1 MDAVLNFIK
10 FVLDTVNKFFFICE
24 GPHYR
29 RQPLRLPQNKTNSD
43 FKLKAIGN
51 MLCSFKYR
59 LGKSRVHITH
69 LKSHTYSCF

>member
-29 RQPLRLPQNKTNSD
+29 RQPLRLPQNKTKQIQTSSS
-43 FKLKAIGN
+43 KL
-51 MLCSFKYR
+51 LE
-59 LGKSRVHITH
+59 T
-69 LKSHTYSCF
+69 CFAVSSTGLENPECT